1 MNHRSLTI
9 ACVSLA
15 FLLLLLYPS
24 ASDCGSLS
32 INIGKVFEANHEDGP
47 PAHAP
52 AHGHRGKYNYR
63 YYPSAQVYF
72 DVSRGCYFYLRDGGW
87 EMSMSLPLS
96 MRVRLGDHVSI
107 AMDTDR
113 PYTQFAVHKKQ
124 YPPGQ
129 LKVKKQGKKK
139 KW

>member
-1 MNHRSLTI
+1 MNCKSLTI

-15 FLLLLLYPS
+15 SLLLLLYPS
-24 ASDCGSLS
+24 ASNSGSLG
-32 INIGKVFEANHEDGP
+32 INIGKVFESGHEDGP
-47 PAHAP
+47 PPHAP
-52 AHGHRGKYNYR
+52 ANGYRAKYNYH

-72 DVSRGCYFYLRDGGW
+72 DVSRGCYFYLSDGDW
-87 EMSMSLPLS
+87 NMSMSLPLS

-107 AMDTDR
+107 AMDTER
-113 PYTQFAVHKKQ
+113 PYTQFAVHKKM

-129 LKVKKQGKKK
+129 LKMKKQGKKK